1 MDPKRTPNRPQIDSK
16 WTPNGPQTDPYWT
29 LNGPQTDPERTP
41 NGPQILF
48 ALRIFD
54 PQTIFTLNVDSQT
67 NQMESI
73 KALRPL
79 KNQLGNIEHCEP
91 HFSMSEKNT
100 YTTIYHS

>member
-1 MDPKRTPNRPQIDSK
+1 MDPQIDPK
-16 WTPNGPQTDPYWT
+16 WTPNGPQTDPKWT
-29 LNGPQTDPERTP
+29 
-41 NGPQILF
+41 
-48 ALRIFD
+48 LRIFD

>member
-1 MDPKRTPNRPQIDSK
+1 MDPQIDPK
-16 WTPNGPQTDPYWT
+16 WTPNGPQMGPKWT
-29 LNGPQTDPERTP
+29 
-41 NGPQILF
+41 
-48 ALRIFD
+48 LRIFD
-54 PQTIFTLNVDSQT
+54 PQTIFTFNVDSQT

>member
-1 MDPKRTPNRPQIDSK
+1 MDPQIDPKNGPQMDPK
-16 WTPNGPQTDPYWT
+16 WT
-29 LNGPQTDPERTP
+29 
-41 NGPQILF
+41 
-48 ALRIFD
+48 LRIFD
-54 PQTIFTLNVDSQT
+54 PQTIFTFNVDSQT

>member
-1 MDPKRTPNRPQIDSK
+1 MDPQIDPK
-16 WTPNGPQTDPYWT
+16 WTPNGPQMDPKWT
-29 LNGPQTDPERTP
+29 
-41 NGPQILF
+41 
-48 ALRIFD
+48 LRIFD
-54 PQTIFTLNVDSQT
+54 PQTIFTFNVDSQT